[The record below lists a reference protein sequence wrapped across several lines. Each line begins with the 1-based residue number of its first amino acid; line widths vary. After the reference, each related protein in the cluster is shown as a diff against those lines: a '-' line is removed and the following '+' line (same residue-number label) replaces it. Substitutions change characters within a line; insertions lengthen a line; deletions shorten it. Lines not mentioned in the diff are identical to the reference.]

1 MDTVNTKR
9 TYSSPLREQQAEQ
22 TRERILE
29 AMAEVLEDENL
40 QEVTFAAVAKAA
52 QVSERTVYRHFPT
65 KEDLQTAFY
74 WWVNKQIGMGQYPQ
88 NPEELV
94 AMPPVVFEGFDRYEQ
109 MVRAHMRSHAGEEL
123 REKQVQGRQQAY
135 RKMLGEVLEG
145 LPQKVQLQGYAVLQL
160 LFSPRAWESMKENW
174 GLSGKQAGQA
184 SSWAITVLLKDL
196 ARIKA
201 EGQGK

>member
-9 TYSSPLREQQAEQ
+9 AYSSPLREQQAEQ

-40 QEVTFAAVAKAA
+40 DEVTFAAVAKQA

-65 KEDLQTAFY
+65 KEDLSQAFW
-74 WWVNKQIGMGQYPQ
+74 WWVNKQIGMSRYPE
-88 NPEELV
+88 NPDELL
-94 AMPPVVFEGFDRYEQ
+94 AMPPVVFDGFDRYEQ

-135 RKMLGEVLEG
+135 RKMLAPALEG
-145 LPQKVQLQGYAVLQL
+145 LPTRYQQYGLAVLQL

-174 GLSGKQAGQA
+174 GLTGKQAGQA
-184 SSWAITVLLKDL
+184 SSWAIGLLLTEMRRMQQEDK
-196 ARIKA
+196 K
-201 EGQGK
+201 